1 MYLVAALL
9 LFGQPLLHGGGHE
22 CLCTSGTDEGV
33 FAWGL
38 AWWPHAL
45 LHGLN
50 PFYTHL
56 LYAPT
61 GFDLALST
69 MVPGAALILAPITAI
84 AGPLFAFNLA
94 MLLSPVA
101 AAFFA
106 FLLCRRLTRAFWPSL
121 LGGWLFGFSTYMLG
135 QLLGHLNLTLV
146 FLLPAIV
153 HLAVVAFW
161 NEISRRRF
169 VVLLTIALVLQFS
182 FSAEVFVSMTLFGVV
197 ALAVGY
203 ALGDADARGRLRGL
217 LAPVALAYLVTA
229 VLVSPYL
236 YYAFQ
241 PGGLPILLGRTNLFS
256 NDLLAF
262 AVPTQITALGGLD
275 LMSTSQTFSAGPVE
289 GGAYLGLPL
298 ILMMLS
304 GARAGWRR
312 TEVRVMLGTLL
323 VVLVCTLGG
332 HLHVAGHAT
341 IPLPWAVG
349 HRLPVLG
356 ELLPSRFILYGVLI
370 VAMLAAMWLAAGGPR
385 LAPWLLAI
393 VSVAFLWPAVGRGS
407 WRSVP
412 DLPSLFAGSA
422 YRQVIRPSDT
432 VLVLPVGS
440 GGQSMYWQAQAR
452 LGFTMAG
459 GYVVAPEASNPYKR
473 DPIYPTLTSGTVVP
487 NQQAAARRFLV
498 FHHVSV
504 AVLDPRMPTAS
515 PWIGILHRLGWGSQM
530 RGGVLVLRPGPLAP
544 ARTSPPHHRAALP
557 ARTSPRRVAG
567 PRAGDNGGQRTQS

>member
-1 MYLVAALL
+1 MYLVAALA
-9 LFGQPLLHGGGHE
+9 LFGRPLLPGGAHE
-22 CLCTSGTDEGV
+22 CLCTSGTDQGTYMW
-33 FAWGL
+33 AL
-38 AWWPHAL
+38 QWWPHAL
-45 LHGLN
+45 FHGLN

-56 LYAPT
+56 LYAPQ
-61 GFDLALST
+61 GFDLALGA
-69 MVPGAALILAPITAI
+69 MVPGAALILAPVTAI

-146 FLLPAIV
+146 FLVPAIV
-153 HLAVVAFW
+153 HLAILAFS

-169 VVLLTIALVLQFS
+169 VVLLVVVLVLQFS
-182 FSAEVFVSMTLFGVV
+182 FSAEVLVTMTLFGVV

-203 ALGDADARGRLRGL
+203 ALGDAGARGRLRGL

-341 IPLPWAVG
+341 IPLLWAVG

-440 GGQSMYWQAQAR
+440 RGQSMYWQAQAR

-498 FHHVSV
+498 SHHVSV

-515 PWIGILHRLGWGSQM
+515 PWIGILARLGWKAQV
-530 RGGVLVLRPGPLAP
+530 RGGVLVLRPIA
-544 ARTSPPHHRAALP
+544 
-557 ARTSPRRVAG
+557 
-567 PRAGDNGGQRTQS
+567 

>member
-1 MYLVAALL
+1 
-9 LFGQPLLHGGGHE
+9 
-22 CLCTSGTDEGV
+22 
-33 FAWGL
+33 
-38 AWWPHAL
+38 
-45 LHGLN
+45 
-50 PFYTHL
+50 
-56 LYAPT
+56 
-61 GFDLALST
+61 
-69 MVPGAALILAPITAI
+69 
-84 AGPLFAFNLA
+84 
-94 MLLSPVA
+94 
-101 AAFFA
+101 
-106 FLLCRRLTRAFWPSL
+106 
-121 LGGWLFGFSTYMLG
+121 
-135 QLLGHLNLTLV
+135 
-146 FLLPAIV
+146 
-153 HLAVVAFW
+153 
-161 NEISRRRF
+161 
-169 VVLLTIALVLQFS
+169 
-182 FSAEVFVSMTLFGVV
+182 
-197 ALAVGY
+197 
-203 ALGDADARGRLRGL
+203 
-217 LAPVALAYLVTA
+217 
-229 VLVSPYL
+229 
-236 YYAFQ
+236 
-241 PGGLPILLGRTNLFS
+241 
-256 NDLLAF
+256 
-262 AVPTQITALGGLD
+262 
-275 LMSTSQTFSAGPVE
+275 
-289 GGAYLGLPL
+289 
-298 ILMMLS
+298 
-304 GARAGWRR
+304 
-312 TEVRVMLGTLL
+312 MLGTLL

-498 FHHVSV
+498 SHHVSV
-504 AVLDPRMPTAS
+504 AVLDPAMPTAS

-544 ARTSPPHHRAALP
+544 ARTSPSHRRAALP

-567 PRAGDNGGQRTQS
+567 PRAGGNGGQRTQS